1 MVLCVLHSLSSDM
14 RSGWMYEGESALM
27 HTDTLSKMLISSFAA
42 LKTGARAR
50 EVYLETTVVIK
61 LMRDGFGH
69 PAYLV

>member
-1 MVLCVLHSLSSDM
+1 
-14 RSGWMYEGESALM
+14 MYKGESALM